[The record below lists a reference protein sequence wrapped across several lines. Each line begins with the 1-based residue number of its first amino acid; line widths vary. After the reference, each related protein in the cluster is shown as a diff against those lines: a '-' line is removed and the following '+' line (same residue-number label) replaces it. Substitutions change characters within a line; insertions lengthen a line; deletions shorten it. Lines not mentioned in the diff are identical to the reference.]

1 MSLGEQELIAML
13 PDLTAPLSTAR
24 GLPNAA
30 YVDPE
35 LFELERH
42 SLLGR
47 TWTAIAYESE
57 LPGPGTAKPVDFM
70 GAPLLLVCDRDGG
83 LNVFHNV
90 CSHRGMKL
98 VEQTGRVRTAIR
110 CPYHSWSYS
119 LHGDLLSTPLVGGN
133 RRNTCTGFDKAQH
146 GLKPVDFAVWMGIV
160 FVDLSGGASPFE
172 RCIGPLEERWEPYLG
187 DDGYRQ
193 FRSGSTGSSFELELA
208 CNWKLAIENY
218 CEAYHL
224 PWVHRSL
231 NEYSPLEA
239 HFNIT
244 HGEGMAGQGSRQYD
258 PATTAGMELP
268 RISGWPDGKLKHAEY
283 IALYP
288 NTLLGLQAD
297 HFFSVIVFPQAA
309 DRSLEKVHV
318 AYVGDA
324 ATEERYAACRQAV
337 LDGWELV
344 FREDI
349 AAVEGM
355 QAGRRSP
362 GFTGGVLTPVQDV
375 PTHHFHRWVSRAY
388 ANAIGSMASASST
401 GAAR

>member
-1 MSLGEQELIAML
+1 MSLGERELIAML
-13 PDLTAPLSTAR
+13 PELTAPLSTSR

-35 LFELERH
+35 LFELERQ

-57 LPGPGTAKPVDFM
+57 LPGPGEVKPVDFM

-98 VEQTGRVRTAIR
+98 VEETGRIRTAIR

-119 LHGDLLSTPLVGGN
+119 LQGELLSTPLIGGG
-133 RRNTCTGFDKAQH
+133 RRNTCPGFDNAQH
-146 GLKPVDFAVWMGIV
+146 GLKPVNFAVWMGIV
-160 FVDLSGGASPFE
+160 FVDLSGGALPFD
-172 RCIGPLEERWEPYLG
+172 RFITPLKERWEPYLG
-187 DDGYRQ
+187 DDGSRQ
-193 FRSGSTGSSFELELA
+193 FRPGTTGSSFELDLA
-208 CNWKLAIENY
+208 CNWKLAVENY

-231 NEYSPLEA
+231 NKYSPLEA
-239 HFNIT
+239 HFHIT
-244 HGEGMAGQGSRQYD
+244 HGEGMAGQGSRHYD
-258 PATTAGMELP
+258 LAETAGVELP
-268 RISGWPDGKLKHAEY
+268 RISGWPDENLKHAEY

-297 HFFSVIVFPQAA
+297 HFFSVIVVPQAA
-309 DRSLEKVHV
+309 DRSLEKVHI

-324 ATEERYAACRQAV
+324 ATDDRYAPCRQAV
-337 LDGWELV
+337 LDSWELV

-349 AAVEGM
+349 LAVEGM

-362 GFTGGVLTPVQDV
+362 GFNGGVLTPVQDV
-375 PTHHFHRWVSRAY
+375 PTHHFHRWVARAY
-388 ANAIGSMASASST
+388 TDAIALMSSSDGT
-401 GAAR
+401 AR

>member
-1 MSLGEQELIAML
+1 MALGEQELIALL
-13 PDLTAPLSTAR
+13 PDLTAPLSTSR

-35 LFELERH
+35 LFELERQ

-47 TWTAIAYESE
+47 TWTAIACESE
-57 LPGPGTAKPVDFM
+57 LPVPGAVKPVDFM
-70 GAPLLLVCDRDGG
+70 GAPLLLVRDRDGG
-83 LNVFHNV
+83 VNVFHNV

-98 VEQTGRVRTAIR
+98 VEETVRLRTAIR

-119 LHGDLLSTPLVGGN
+119 LKGELLSTPLIGGG
-133 RRNTCTGFDKAQH
+133 RRNTCPGFDKAQH
-146 GLKPVDFAVWMGIV
+146 GLKQVDCAVWMGIV
-160 FVDLSGGASPFE
+160 FVDLSGGALPFE
-172 RCIGPLEERWEPYLG
+172 QFIRPLEERWQPYLG
-187 DDGYRQ
+187 DDGFGQ
-193 FRSGSTGSSFELELA
+193 FRSATSGGYVELELA

-218 CEAYHL
+218 SEAYHL

-258 PATTAGMELP
+258 LATTAGIDMP
-268 RISGWPDGKLKHAEY
+268 RIAGWPDEQLKHAEY

-297 HFFSVIVFPQAA
+297 HFFSVIVLPQAA
-309 DRSLEKVHV
+309 DRTLEKIHI

-324 ATEERYAACRQAV
+324 ASDDTYAACRQTV
-337 LDGWELV
+337 LDSWESV

-349 AAVEGM
+349 FAVEGM
-355 QAGRRSP
+355 QAGRQSP

-375 PTHHFHRWVSRAY
+375 PTHHFHRWVARAY
-388 ANAIGSMASASST
+388 ADAIGPMASADSR
-401 GAAR
+401 GR

>member
-13 PDLTAPLSTAR
+13 PDLTAPLSTSR

-35 LFELERH
+35 LFELERQ

-47 TWTAIAYESE
+47 SWTAIAYESE
-57 LPGPGTAKPVDFM
+57 LPGPGSVKPVDFM
-70 GAPLLLVCDRDGG
+70 GAPVLLVCDRDGSPG
-83 LNVFHNV
+83 VFHNV

-98 VEQTGRVRTAIR
+98 VEETDRVRTAVR

-119 LHGDLLSTPLVGGN
+119 LHGELLSTPLIGGG
-133 RRNTCTGFDKAQH
+133 RRTTCPGFDKAQY
-146 GLKPVDFAVWMGIV
+146 GIKPINFAVWMGIV
-160 FVDLSGGASPFE
+160 FVDLSGGALPFE
-172 RCIGPLEERWEPYLG
+172 QFIRPLEKRWEPYLG
-187 DDGYRQ
+187 ADGYRQ
-193 FRSGSTGSSFELELA
+193 FRSGITGGYFELEVA
-208 CNWKLAIENY
+208 CNWKLAVENY

-224 PWVHRSL
+224 PWIHRSL
-231 NEYSPLEA
+231 NKYSPLEE

-258 PATTAGMELP
+258 LATTTGIDMP
-268 RISGWPDGKLKHAEY
+268 RIAGWPDEKLKHAEY

-297 HFFSVIVFPQAA
+297 HFFSVIVLPDAA
-309 DRSLEKVHV
+309 GRTLEKIHI

-324 ATEERYAACRQAV
+324 ASDDTHAACRQTV
-337 LDGWELV
+337 LDSWESV

-349 AAVEGM
+349 FAVEGM

-375 PTHHFHRWVSRAY
+375 PTHHFHRWVARAY
-388 ANAIGSMASASST
+388 ADAIGPMAST
-401 GAAR
+401 HGTVR